1 MDLEL
6 KGRTCLVTGAS
17 KGIGRGTAKVMAAE
31 GCRLAIVARRKE
43 LLDEL
48 ADEIAAAGN
57 PRPAIIVE
65 DVVAEGAAA
74 RIKDKAEKALGPID
88 ILVNSAGGSR
98 SIPWDAPDAAWDE
111 GMTLNFEAVRKL
123 THAFIP
129 SMRARKWG
137 RIITMTGTSEPG
149 HVNIASSAKAAV
161 HAWAKGMSR
170 VLAKDGITINCLP
183 PGRIKSEQ
191 ILEKLHPDPAERQQF
206 IDDNIPVGYFGE
218 PEDMAYLI
226 AFLASPKARYITGEV
241 IHVDG
246 GMRRF
251 AH

>member
-6 KGRTCLVTGAS
+6 KGRACLVTGAS
-17 KGIGRGTAKVMAAE
+17 RGIGRGTAKVMAAE
-31 GCRLAIVARRKE
+31 GCRVAVVARRKK

-48 ADEIAAAGN
+48 ADEIAAEGHR
-57 PRPAIIVE
+57 RPAIIVE

-74 RIKDKAEKALGPID
+74 RIKAKAEKALGHVD

-98 SIPWDAPDAAWDE
+98 SIPWDAPDSAWDE
-111 GMTLNFEAVRKL
+111 GMTLNFDAVRKL
-123 THAFIP
+123 THALIP
-129 SMRARKWG
+129 GMRARKWG

-149 HVNIASSAKAAV
+149 GVNIASSAKAAI
-161 HAWAKGMSR
+161 HAWAKGLSR

-191 ILEKLHPDPAERQQF
+191 ILEKLHPDPKERQAF

>member
-1 MDLEL
+1 MELEL
-6 KGRTCLVTGAS
+6 KGRACLVTGAS
-17 KGIGRGTAKVMAAE
+17 KGIGRGTAKVLAAE
-31 GCRLAIVARRKE
+31 GCRLAVVARRKE
-43 LLDEL
+43 LLEEL
-48 ADEIAAAGN
+48 AAEIEKAGHG
-57 PRPAIIVE
+57 RPAIIVE
-65 DVVAEGAAA
+65 DVVAEGAPE
-74 RIKDKAEKALGPID
+74 RIREQAEKALGHVD

-98 SIPWDAPDAAWDE
+98 SIKWDAPDAAWDE

-129 SMRARKWG
+129 GMRKHKWG
-137 RIITMTGTSEPG
+137 RIITMTGTSEPHG
-149 HVNIASSAKAAV
+149 VNIASSAKAAV
-161 HAWAKGMSR
+161 HAWAKGLSQ
-170 VLAKDGITINCLP
+170 VLARDGITINCLP

-191 ILEKLHPDPAERQQF
+191 ILEKLHPDPAEREAF
-206 IDDNIPVGYFGE
+206 IKANIPVGYFGE

>member
-6 KGRTCLVTGAS
+6 KGRTALVTGAS
-17 KGIGRGTAKVMAAE
+17 KGIGRGTAKVLAAE
-31 GCRLAIVARRKE
+31 GCRVAVLARRKE

-48 ADEIAAAGN
+48 ADEIAKAGGE
-57 PRPAIIVE
+57 RPL
-65 DVVAEGAAA
+65 VVAEDVTAKGAA
-74 RIKDKAEKALGPID
+74 EKIRDRVLDAFGRLD

-98 SIPWDAPDAAWDE
+98 SIPWDAPDSAWDE

-129 SMRARKWG
+129 GMQKRKFG
-137 RIITMTGTSEPG
+137 RVITMTGTSEPP
-149 HVNIASSAKAAV
+149 HVNVASSAKAAL
-161 HAWAKGMSR
+161 HAWAKGLSR
-170 VLAKDGITINCLP
+170 VVAKDGITINCLP

-191 ILEKLHPDPAERQQF
+191 ILEKLHPDPKERARF
-206 IDDNIPVGYFGE
+206 IRDNIPVGYFGE

>member
-6 KGRTCLVTGAS
+6 SGRTALVTGAS
-17 KGIGRGTAKVMAAE
+17 RGIGRGAAKVLAAE
-31 GCRLAIVARRKE
+31 GCRVAIVARRKE

-48 ADEIAAAGN
+48 AAEIAAGGDK
-57 PRPAIIVE
+57 PAIIVE
-65 DVVAEGAAA
+65 DVVAPGAAA
-74 RIKDKAEKALGPID
+74 RIREKAEKALGHVE

-98 SIPWDAPDAAWDE
+98 PIPWDAPDAAWDE

-129 SMRARKWG
+129 AMRARKFG
-137 RIITMTGTSEPG
+137 RIITMTGTSEPEAIN
-149 HVNIASSAKAAV
+149 VASSAKAAV
-161 HAWAKGMSR
+161 HAWAKGLSR
-170 VLAKDGITINCLP
+170 VLAKDGITVNCLP

-191 ILEKLHPDPAERQQF
+191 ILEKLHPTPESRAAF
-206 IDDNIPVGYFGE
+206 VKANIPVGYLGE

>member
-31 GCRLAIVARRKE
+31 GCRVAVLARRKK

-48 ADEIAAAGN
+48 ADEIAAAGAE
-57 PRPAIIVE
+57 RPVVIEA
-65 DVVAEGAAA
+65 DVTRRDAPK
-74 RIKDKAEKALGPID
+74 RIRDRVLKALGPID

-98 SIPWDAPDAAWDE
+98 SVKWDAPDEAWDE
-111 GMTLNFEAVRKL
+111 GMTLNFEAVRRL

-129 SMRARKWG
+129 GMRARKWG

-149 HVNIASSAKAAV
+149 GVNIASSAKAAI
-161 HAWAKGMSR
+161 HAWAKGLSR

-191 ILEKLHPDPAERQQF
+191 ILEKLHPDPKEREAF
-206 IDDNIPVGYFGE
+206 IKANIPVGYFGE